1 MKVIPYIAAALPIV
15 IGLGAFFLP
24 HLLAN
29 SPAEEEARQEANAAF
44 ETFRAKCGSDYVVA
58 IDVAPPPAG
67 GFTQS
72 LSPVPAATPS
82 GHTIYVM
89 YSDVRLDGRENT
101 SDVDHRNGIE
111 WKGVLTYSAAAGRQ
125 ISVGKNGTR
134 GKWSDWQP
142 VGAVYTV
149 SLALKDGTWTRSVGE
164 IPLVAG
170 LGRYATLRRPSCSE
184 VPAG

>member
-1 MKVIPYIAAALPIV
+1 MKTIPHIATALTIAL
-15 IGLGAFFLP
+15 GLGAFFLP
-24 HLLAN
+24 PLAAS
-29 SPAEEEARQEANAAF
+29 SPQDEARQQANAAF

-72 LSPVPAATPS
+72 LPAAPATKPFA
-82 GHTIYVM
+82 HTIYAM
-89 YSDVRLDGRENT
+89 YSDVRLDGRET
-101 SDVDHRNGIE
+101 ASDADHRNGIE
-111 WKGVLTYSAAAGRQ
+111 WEGVLTYSAAAARQ
-125 ISVGKNGTR
+125 ISVGRDGTR

-142 VGAVYTV
+142 AGAVYAV
-149 SLALKDGTWTRSVGE
+149 SLALKDGTWTRRIEE
-164 IPLVAG
+164 IPLLAG